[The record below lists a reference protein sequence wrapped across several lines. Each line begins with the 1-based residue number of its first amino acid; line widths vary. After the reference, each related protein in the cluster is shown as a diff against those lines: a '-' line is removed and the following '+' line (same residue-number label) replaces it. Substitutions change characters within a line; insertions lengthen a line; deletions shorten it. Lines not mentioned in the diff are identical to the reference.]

1 MTTIVLTDGNDTFA
15 PTSSPGS
22 DTIYGLSGNDLI
34 NAGDGADTVYGGSGD
49 DRIHTTEYDSSA
61 GVHTEDDAADV
72 LYGEDGNDLLYGSNF
87 LDTLYGGNGNDHLGN
102 AGYMDGGS
110 GNDYYYLRNTFLDS
124 HIVEAVNGGIDTL
137 DVTILNGQTYHAAD
151 NIENITVHAFGI
163 ITVYGNNVNNNI
175 RILIGGSDRENIIQ
189 CHTYGLD
196 GDDTIYTGRS
206 NLDRLYGGNG
216 DDTLIIKFYTADQA
230 NYFDGGSGIDTL
242 VIGKRLLTNAL
253 MPDVSIDL
261 TAYVS
266 VENVL
271 SNSDSANDTIW
282 GTNEANVLGALSSNA
297 HLYGRGGSDTLQ
309 FFNNHAS
316 STFDGGTGYDIL
328 ECSSVTGALL
338 DMTQKAD
345 AEGVASGTYSV
356 ELVIG
361 SSFADT
367 VTGNVED
374 NRIEGRSG
382 NDAIDGAQGNDTL
395 YGNDGDDTL
404 GGGTGNDWLSG
415 GSGVNVLH
423 GGVGNDTFIANLG
436 TDTMHGGTGNDR
448 YTISIGGTT
457 IVELAG
463 EGTDQV
469 FTFVDTTLADNVER
483 LTSKGLGLS
492 LTGNALG
499 NLVLGDAGANMILGG
514 GGDDILRGGNGDD
527 TVRGEAGND
536 NVWGDAGADT
546 VRGGAGHDILVGGTG
561 LDSHQGGLGSDSFR
575 FDSASETGST
585 LELADIIVDFSQT
598 EQDRIMLG
606 NIDADTLTAG
616 NQTFSFIGAAAFG
629 GTAGQLRAFN
639 LDGNTYV
646 TGDTN
651 GDSVGDFYIHLDG
664 LHTLNAADFIL

>member
-1 MTTIVLTDGNDTFA
+1 MAIIILTDGNDTLSA
-15 PTSSPGS
+15 TSSPDS

-72 LYGEDGNDLLYGSNF
+72 LYGEDGNDLLYGSNL

-110 GNDYYYLRNTFLDS
+110 GNDYYYVRNTFLDS

-151 NIENITVHAFGI
+151 NIENIIVDAFGI
-163 ITVYGNNVNNNI
+163 ITVYGNNANNTI
-175 RILIGGSDRENIIQ
+175 RILIGGGDRENTIQ

-206 NLDRLYGGNG
+206 NLDSLYGGNG
-216 DDTLIIKFYTADQA
+216 DDTLIIKFYTADQV

-242 VIGKRLLTNAL
+242 VIGKRILRTDP

-271 SNSDSANDTIW
+271 SNSDSANATIW
-282 GTNEANVLGALSSNA
+282 GTNGANVLGALSSNA
-297 HLYGRGGSDTLQ
+297 RLYGREGNDTLQ
-309 FFNNHAS
+309 FFNNNAS
-316 STFDGGTGYDIL
+316 STFDGGTGYDTL
-328 ECSSVTGALL
+328 DCSSVTGALL
-338 DMTQKAD
+338 DMTQRVD

-361 SSFADT
+361 SASGDT

-404 GGGTGNDWLSG
+404 DGGTGNDWLSG
-415 GSGVNVLH
+415 GRGVNVLH
-423 GGVGNDTFIANLG
+423 GGVGSDTFIANLG
-436 TDTMHGGTGNDR
+436 ADTMYGGIGNDR

-463 EGTDQV
+463 EGIDQV
-469 FTFVDTTLADNVER
+469 FTFVDMILADNVER
-483 LTSKGLGLS
+483 LTSKGLDLS

-546 VRGGAGHDILVGGTG
+546 VRGGAGNDILVGGTG
-561 LDSHQGGLGSDSFR
+561 LDSYQGGLGRDSFR
-575 FDSASETGST
+575 FDSAGETGST
-585 LELADIIVDFSQT
+585 RALADVIVDFSQT
-598 EQDRIMLG
+598 EQDRIILA

-629 GTAGQLRAFN
+629 GMAGQLRAFN

-651 GDSVGDFYIHLDG
+651 GDSVGDFYIRLDG
-664 LHTLNAADFIL
+664 LHTLIAADFIL